1 MSIVP
6 EWDLTHFVKSSLD
19 VLAAELES
27 PDREC
32 RITAAVNLIDNCL
45 RILKA
50 QGGVEELDDDEEDDD
65 D

>member
-6 EWDLTHFVKSSLD
+6 EWDLTHYVKSSLD

-45 RILKA
+45 RIIKA
-50 QGGVEELDDDEEDDD
+50 QEVADEEVDDD